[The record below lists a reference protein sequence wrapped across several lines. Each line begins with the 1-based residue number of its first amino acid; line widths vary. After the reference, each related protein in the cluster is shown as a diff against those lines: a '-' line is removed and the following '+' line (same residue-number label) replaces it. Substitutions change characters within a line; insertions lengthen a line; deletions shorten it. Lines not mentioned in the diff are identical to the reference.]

1 MPANN
6 KVMNIE
12 ILSRGTLE
20 LEESEKTIKK
30 TVVIGAGIM
39 GRGISQLI
47 ASKGIDVILIERDQ
61 EGAKTGKEIADIS
74 KTFDIVCNL
83 RLWLR
88 NNRDSGVPIALVLK
102 RISKLE
108 VTDDGILPV
117 NVLPRRIKPL
127 PDERT
132 IWQSIDR

>member
-1 MPANN
+1 MPADS

-61 EGAKTGKEIADIS
+61 DGVKTGKE
-74 KTFDIVCNL
+74 KLKIV
-83 RLWLR
+83 WM
-88 NNRDSGVPIALVLK
+88 LK
-102 RISKLE
+102 LI
-108 VTDDGILPV
+108 DG
-117 NVLPRRIKPL
+117 
-127 PDERT
+127 
-132 IWQSIDR
+132 Q